1 MLDQYDSI
9 LIGGSGFVGTRL
21 GMHLAGLGER
31 VLNLSR
37 HEPEVAV
44 SGMDFVNIDFGNP
57 EAVAQFVFP
66 PTNALIVLIGQISP
80 SFDPLADRR
89 ALKAIIDEVN
99 VQVKPVKVLY
109 CSTAL
114 VYGDCE
120 VSAQESDPLRPI
132 EPYAKHKA
140 ENEDFLKNYLAPYH
154 HLGILRL
161 ANAFGDIRSRGFIS
175 LVMTQLLSHSSEV
188 FRVNGDGKQE
198 RDYFYVDDL
207 AEAIV
212 AVKSGLAGRDIVN
225 ISTGESRTL
234 LSVLEAIQ
242 SASGRKL
249 PFEVTHQPVVEA
261 TKIRVSNERL
271 REIYGY
277 TPRHSFTEGLE
288 RMWEEAVAKNVH

>member
-9 LIGGSGFVGTRL
+9 LIGGSGFVGMRL
-21 GMHLAGLGER
+21 GTHLAGLGER

-44 SGMDFVNIDFGNP
+44 SGMDFVNVDFGNP
-57 EAVAQFVFP
+57 EAVAQFVLP
-66 PTNALIVLIGQISP
+66 PTDALIILIGQIGP

-89 ALKAIIDEVN
+89 ALKAIIDKVN
-99 VQVKPVKVLY
+99 AQVKPMKVLY

-114 VYGDCE
+114 VYGDSE
-120 VSAQESDPLRPI
+120 VSARESDPIRPI

-140 ENEDFLKNYLAPYH
+140 ENEDFLKNRLAPH
-154 HLGILRL
+154 HQLGILRL
-161 ANAFGDIRSRGFIS
+161 ANVFGEIRSRGFIS
-175 LVMTQLLSHSSEV
+175 LVMNQLLSDSSEV
-188 FRVNGDGKQE
+188 FRINGDGKQE
-198 RDYFYVDDL
+198 RNYIYVDDL
-207 AEAIV
+207 AEAVV
-212 AVKSGLAGRDIVN
+212 AVKSHLAGRDVVN

-249 PFEVTHQPVVEA
+249 SFEVTHQPVVEA
-261 TKIRVSNERL
+261 VKIRVSNERL

-277 TPRHSFTEGLE
+277 TPRHTFIEGLE
-288 RMWEEAVAKNVH
+288 RMWKETVAKNIH